1 VFGSLWPGRGAGELQ
16 GVRSRLSS
24 QEFAVGNRVVHRLF
38 GEGLIVDVRKGVLH
52 DVLEVVFPCGVKRIV
67 STYPLVETKGAVGKS
82 DGQQTHT
89 ISTHGESPE
98 QKPGTL
104 LEALAGIAAREWG
117 SADLLEWDER
127 CVEILKAYGE
137 GRFDSTQDFSF
148 RMEAE
153 HFALDR
159 GFTQLVAFQYVRDV
173 DRHAHQVVACLKV
186 LRELGG
192 RALLADEVG
201 LGKTIEAGLILKEY
215 LLRGLVK
222 RALILV
228 PVSLLTQWR
237 EELSNKFMLRTTV
250 ATGPDD
256 WGKGPLVIAS
266 IDSAK
271 GARNRER
278 VREQVFDI
286 LIVDEAH
293 RLRNHKTVAWKFVHS
308 LDVKYMLLLTAT
320 PVQNDLR
327 ELFSLVTLLR
337 PGTLGTYRSFR
348 KQFMVRGDRRLAKN
362 THSLSRL
369 LTEVMVRTSRSQA
382 EVPFTKR
389 LVQNIGFRL
398 SEEERGLYSA
408 VSDLVREL
416 LGRDETNIERQWY
429 FTLLVLQKE
438 IGSSSFAALRTL
450 ERICANPLY
459 RAARDRFSELCDM
472 ARSIKYNSKCEG
484 LLRLLEQRKEKM
496 IVFTQF
502 KSTLDYLRKV
512 LEAAGASVAV
522 FHGSLSASEK
532 DEAISNF
539 RRSSQV
545 LLSTEAGGEGR
556 NLQFCRKVINYDLP
570 WNPMRIEQRIGR
582 VHRLGQKQDIHVF
595 NFTTEDTVESY
606 VLEILHKK
614 ISMFELVVGEMD
626 LILGNLDDKR
636 SFEEMVFHI
645 WATSKNS
652 EEVKRRFSSFG
663 ATLLYAKNR
672 YEKVKDLDRKI
683 FDVESGRNTR

>member
-1 VFGSLWPGRGAGELQ
+1 
-16 GVRSRLSS
+16 LSS
-24 QEFAVGNRVVHRLF
+24 QEFTVGNRVVHRLF

-67 STYPLVETKGAVGKS
+67 STYPLVERKGAPAKAEAQEAS
-82 DGQQTHT
+82 ATPRQGQ
-89 ISTHGESPE
+89 SPE
-98 QKPGTL
+98 QKPATL
-104 LEALAGIAAREWG
+104 RESLAAIAAREWG
-117 SADLLEWDER
+117 AFEILEWDENYT
-127 CVEILKAYGE
+127 EILKAYEE
-137 GRFDSTQDFSF
+137 GRFDSPQDFSL

-153 HFALDR
+153 RFGLDR
-159 GFTQLVAFQYVRDV
+159 GFTQLVAFQYARDV
-173 DRHAHQVVACLKV
+173 DRHAHQVAACLKV

-237 EELSNKFMLRTTV
+237 EELWNKFMLKATV

-256 WGKGPLVIAS
+256 WSRGSLVLAS

-271 GARNRER
+271 SLRNRDR

-327 ELFSLVTLLR
+327 ELFNLVTLLR

-369 LTEVMVRTSRSQA
+369 LSEAMVRTSRSQA

-389 LVQNIGFRL
+389 IVQNVAFHL
-398 SEEERGLYSA
+398 SEDERRLYSS
-408 VSDLVREL
+408 VSELVREL
-416 LGRDETNIERQWY
+416 LGHEETNIERQWY

-450 ERICANPLY
+450 ERICSNPLY
-459 RAARDRFSELCDM
+459 KAARDRFRGLCDI
-472 ARSIKYNSKCEG
+472 ARSIGYNAKCEG
-484 LLRLLEQRKEKM
+484 LLRLVQQRKERV

-512 LEAAGASVAV
+512 LEGAGASVSV
-522 FHGSLSASEK
+522 FHGSLSTSEK
-532 DEAISNF
+532 DEAIANF
-539 RRSSQV
+539 RRSAQV

-556 NLQFCRKVINYDLP
+556 NLQFCRRVINYDLP

-582 VHRLGQKQDIHVF
+582 VHRLGQKHDIHIF

-645 WATSKNS
+645 WATSKDA

-663 ATLLYAKNR
+663 AKVLYAKNR

-683 FDVESGRNTR
+683 FDVEFGRSTK

>member
-1 VFGSLWPGRGAGELQ
+1 M
-16 GVRSRLSS
+16 SS
-24 QEFAVGNRVVHRLF
+24 QEFVVGNRVVHRLF

-67 STYPLVETKGAVGKS
+67 STYPLVERGRTVGKS
-82 DGQQTHT
+82 EEQQTDT
-89 ISTHGESPE
+89 SQP
-98 QKPGTL
+98 
-104 LEALAGIAAREWG
+104 AGKDEEKAPASLSDSLSLIAAKEWG
-117 SADLLEWDER
+117 SESILDFDER
-127 CVEILKAYGE
+127 SMDILGAYGE
-137 GRFDSTQDFSF
+137 GKFDSAEEFSL

-153 HFALDR
+153 RFALDR
-159 GFTQLVAFQYVRDV
+159 GFTQLVAFQNVRDV
-173 DRHAHQVVACLKV
+173 DRHSHQVGACVKV

-201 LGKTIEAGLILKEY
+201 LGKTIEAGLVLKEY
-215 LLRGLVK
+215 LLRGLAR

-237 EELSNKFMLRTTV
+237 EELWSKFMLRTTV
-250 ATGPDD
+250 ATGPED
-256 WGKGPLVIAS
+256 WGKGQLIIAS

-271 GARNRER
+271 GLRNRDK
-278 VREQVFDI
+278 VLEQSFDI

-293 RLRNHKTVAWKFVHS
+293 RLRNHKTVAWKFVHD
-308 LDVKYMLLLTAT
+308 LDVKYLLLLTAT

-327 ELFSLVTLLR
+327 ELFNLVTLLR

-369 LTEVMVRTSRSQA
+369 LSEVMVRTSRSQA

-389 LVQNIGFRL
+389 IVQNVSFQL
-398 SEEERGLYSA
+398 SSEERRLYSA
-408 VSDLVREL
+408 VSGLVREL
-416 LGRDETNIERQWY
+416 LGHEETNIEKQWY

-450 ERICANPLY
+450 ERICSNPLY
-459 RAARDRFSELCDM
+459 EPARDRFRELYEM
-472 ARSIKYNSKCEG
+472 ARSISFNSKCEG
-484 LLRLLEQRKEKM
+484 LLGLLQQRKERA

-502 KSTLDYLRKV
+502 KSTLDYLRKT
-512 LEAAGASVAV
+512 LDEAGVSASV
-522 FHGSLSASEK
+522 FHGSLSAAEK
-532 DEAISNF
+532 DDAIGNF
-539 RRSSQV
+539 RRSTQV

-556 NLQFCRKVINYDLP
+556 NLQFCRRVINYDLP

-582 VHRLGQKQDIHVF
+582 VHRLGQRQDIHIL
-595 NFTTEDTVESY
+595 NFTTQDTVESY

-626 LILGNLDDKR
+626 LILGNLEDKR

-645 WATSKNS
+645 WATSKNAD
-652 EEVKRRFSSFG
+652 EVKKRFSSFG

-683 FDVESGRNTR
+683 FDVESGRGSK

>member
-1 VFGSLWPGRGAGELQ
+1 VGN
-16 GVRSRLSS
+16 
-24 QEFAVGNRVVHRLF
+24 QEFTVGHRVVHRLF

-67 STYPLVETKGAVGKS
+67 STYPLVETKGAARNS
-82 DGQQTHT
+82 DAQQ
-89 ISTHGESPE
+89 ISSVSPQGPE
-98 QKPGTL
+98 QKPATL
-104 LEALAGIAAREWG
+104 GEALASIAAREWG
-117 SADLLEWDER
+117 SAELLEWDER
-127 CVEILKAYGE
+127 YADILKVYEE
-137 GRFDSTQDFSF
+137 GRFDSTEDFSL

-153 HFALDR
+153 RFALDR

-173 DRHAHQVVACLKV
+173 DRHTHQVAACLKV

-201 LGKTIEAGLILKEY
+201 LGKTVEAGLILKEY

-237 EELSNKFMLRTTV
+237 EELWNKFMLRATV
-250 ATGPDD
+250 AAGPDD
-256 WGKGPLVIAS
+256 WGKGSLIIAS
-266 IDSAK
+266 IDGAK
-271 GARNRER
+271 GLRNRER
-278 VREQVFDI
+278 ILEQVFDI

-293 RLRNHKTVAWKFVHS
+293 RLRNHKTVAWKFVHG
-308 LDVKYMLLLTAT
+308 LDVKYVLLLTAT

-327 ELFSLVTLLR
+327 ELFNLVTLLR

-369 LTEVMVRTSRSQA
+369 LSEVMVRTSRSQA

-389 LVQNIGFRL
+389 IVQNIVFHL
-398 SEEERGLYSA
+398 SEEERRLYNS
-408 VSDLVREL
+408 VSDLVREM
-416 LGRDETNIERQWY
+416 LGQEETNIARQWY

-450 ERICANPLY
+450 ERICSNPLY
-459 RAARDRFSELCDM
+459 EAAKDRFRELYDM
-472 ARSIKYNSKCEG
+472 ARSIQHNSKCQG
-484 LLRLLEQRKEKM
+484 LLGLLEQRKEKV

-502 KSTLDYLRKV
+502 KSTLDYLKEV
-512 LEAAGASVAV
+512 LERAGTSVAV
-522 FHGSLSASEK
+522 FHGSLSASDK
-532 DEAISNF
+532 DEAIVSF
-539 RRSSQV
+539 KRSAQV

-556 NLQFCRKVINYDLP
+556 NLQFCRRVINYDLP

-582 VHRLGQKQDIHVF
+582 VHRLGQKQDIQIF

-626 LILGNLDDKR
+626 LILGTLDDKP
-636 SFEEMVFHI
+636 SFEEAVFHI
-645 WATSKNS
+645 WATSRNT
-652 EEVKRRFSSFG
+652 EEVKRRFSTFG

-672 YEKVKDLDRKI
+672 YEKVKDLDGRI
-683 FDVESGRNTR
+683 FDVESGRGTR

>member
-1 VFGSLWPGRGAGELQ
+1 M
-16 GVRSRLSS
+16 SS

-38 GEGLIVDVRKGVLH
+38 GEGLIVEVRKGVLH
-52 DVLEVVFPCGVKRIV
+52 DVLEVVFACGVKRIV
-67 STYPLVETKGAVGKS
+67 STYPLVETKGAAARPDGAAAGTPDAQQASTEEKS
-82 DGQQTHT
+82 A
-89 ISTHGESPE
+89 
-98 QKPGTL
+98 TL
-104 LEALAGIAAREWG
+104 GEALAVVAAKEWG
-117 SADLLEWDER
+117 GAELLEWDEG
-127 CVEILKAYGE
+127 CTEVLKAYTE
-137 GRFDSTQDFSF
+137 GRRDSPQDFSL

-153 HFALDR
+153 HFALDK
-159 GFTQLVAFQYVRDV
+159 GFTQLVAFQYVREV
-173 DRHAHQVVACLKV
+173 DRHAHQVSACLKV

-192 RALLADEVG
+192 RVLLADEVG
-201 LGKTIEAGLILKEY
+201 LGKTVEAGLVLKEY

-237 EELSNKFMLRTTV
+237 EELWNKFMLRTTV

-256 WGKGPLVIAS
+256 WGKGALVIAS

-271 GARNRER
+271 GLRNRES
-278 VREQVFDI
+278 VCGQVFDL

-308 LDVKYMLLLTAT
+308 LDVKYLLLLTAT

-327 ELFSLVTLLR
+327 ELFNLVTLLR

-348 KQFMVRGDRRLAKN
+348 RQFMVRGDKRLAKN

-369 LTEVMVRTSRSQA
+369 LSEVMVRTSRSQA

-389 LVQNIGFRL
+389 IVQNISFQL
-398 SEEERGLYSA
+398 SEEERRLYDA
-408 VSDLVREL
+408 VSDLVREM
-416 LGRDETNIERQWY
+416 LGPEETNIERQWY

-450 ERICANPLY
+450 ERICSNPVY
-459 RAARDRFSELCDM
+459 KAARDRFIVLYDI
-472 ARSIKYNSKCEG
+472 ARSIQHNAKCEG
-484 LLRLLEQRKEKM
+484 LLRLLEQKKERV

-502 KSTLDYLRKV
+502 RSTLEYLRKV
-512 LEAAGASVAV
+512 LESTGTSVSV
-522 FHGSLSASEK
+522 FHGSLPAAEK
-532 DEAISNF
+532 DEAINSF
-539 RRSSQV
+539 RRSTQV

-556 NLQFCRKVINYDLP
+556 NLQFCRKVVNYDLP
-570 WNPMRIEQRIGR
+570 WNPMRVEQRIGR
-582 VHRLGQKQDIHVF
+582 VHRLGQKHDIQIF

-626 LILGNLDDKR
+626 LILGNMDDKR

-645 WATSKNS
+645 WATSRDS

-663 ATLLYAKNR
+663 ARLLYAKNR
-672 YEKVKDLDRKI
+672 YEKVKDLDSKI
-683 FDVESGRNTR
+683 FDVESGRNTK

>member
-1 VFGSLWPGRGAGELQ
+1 M
-16 GVRSRLSS
+16 
-24 QEFAVGNRVVHRLF
+24 VHRLF

-67 STYPLVETKGAVGKS
+67 STYPLVETKRAGGKAE
-82 DGQQTHT
+82 GQQTET
-89 ISTHGESPE
+89 SQAVSQGEERKGGSLSE
-98 QKPGTL
+98 SLQL
-104 LEALAGIAAREWG
+104 VAAREWG
-117 SADLLEWDER
+117 SADLLDLDEHSL
-127 CVEILKAYGE
+127 EIIKAYGE
-137 GRFDSTQDFSF
+137 GKFDSFEDFSL

-153 HFALDR
+153 RFALDR
-159 GFTQLVAFQYVRDV
+159 GFTQVVAFQYVRDV
-173 DRHAHQVVACLKV
+173 DRHSHQVAACLKV

-201 LGKTIEAGLILKEY
+201 LGKTIEAGLVLKEY
-215 LLRGLVK
+215 LLRGLAK

-237 EELSNKFMLRTTV
+237 EELWNKFMLKTTV

-256 WGKGPLVIAS
+256 WGKGQLVIAS

-271 GARNRER
+271 GVRNRER
-278 VREQVFDI
+278 VREQIFDV

-293 RLRNHKTVAWKFVHS
+293 RLRNHKTVAWKFVQS
-308 LDVKYMLLLTAT
+308 LDVKYLLLLTAT

-327 ELFSLVTLLR
+327 ELFNLVTLLR

-348 KQFMVRGDRRLAKN
+348 RQFMVRGDRRLAKN

-369 LTEVMVRTSRSQA
+369 LSEVMVRTSRSQA

-389 LVQNIGFRL
+389 IVQNISFHL
-398 SEEERGLYSA
+398 SENERRLYSA
-408 VSDLVREL
+408 VSDLVREM
-416 LGRDETNIERQWY
+416 LGHEETNIEKQWY

-450 ERICANPLY
+450 ERICSNPLY
-459 RAARDRFSELCDM
+459 RTARERFVELYEV
-472 ARSIKYNSKCEG
+472 ARSIQYNSKCEG
-484 LLRLLEQRKEKM
+484 LLRLLEQRKERV

-502 KSTLDYLRKV
+502 KSTLDYLRKI
-512 LEAAGASVAV
+512 LEDAGVSASV
-522 FHGSLSASEK
+522 FHGSLSAAEK
-532 DEAISNF
+532 DDAIGSF
-539 RRSSQV
+539 RRSTQV

-556 NLQFCRKVINYDLP
+556 NLQFCRRVINYDLP

-582 VHRLGQKQDIHVF
+582 VHRLGQKQDIHIF

-645 WATSKNS
+645 WATSKDS
-652 EEVKRRFSSFG
+652 DEVRRRFSSFG
-663 ATLLYAKNR
+663 AALLYAKNR

-683 FDVESGRNTR
+683 FDVNRGEARNDK